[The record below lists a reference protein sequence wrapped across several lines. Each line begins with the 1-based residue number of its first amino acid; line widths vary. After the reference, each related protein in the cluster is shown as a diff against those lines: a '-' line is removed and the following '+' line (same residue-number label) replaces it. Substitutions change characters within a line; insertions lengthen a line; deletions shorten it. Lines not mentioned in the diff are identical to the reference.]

1 MKNNLEDVEVRAPEP
16 ACFQC
21 EVSMTLVKPPI
32 WTLKGETLQSG
43 PDVRI
48 ENRGTVHKLTF
59 SKTSCDMSGIVQFNT
74 GKAKSS
80 AELTVLN

>member
-1 MKNNLEDVEVRAPEP
+1 MKKNLEDVEVQAPEP

-21 EVSMTLVKPPI
+21 EVSVTLVKPPV
-32 WTLKGETLQSG
+32 WTLNGETLQSG

-48 ENRGTVHKLTF
+48 ENRGSVHKLTF
-59 SKTSCDMSGIVQFNT
+59 KKTSCDMSGIVQFNT

-80 AELTVLN
+80 AKLIVMN